1 MKLKY
6 LSIPLLASVLTGCGT
21 QDVVITKAIS
31 FEPSKFMREN
41 AKTQPFLVVEIEGD
55 GKTGT
60 CKIDFPIGM
69 LKSKRAIKGTGSEL
83 RMRCKYDDVKGYGTG
98 YTHEYK
104 HAELHH
110 LGDNKATLSLIVVL
124 YTRKE
129 DLSIEVKTLKPLEF
143 EYTL

>member
-1 MKLKY
+1 M
-6 LSIPLLASVLTGCGT
+6 
-21 QDVVITKAIS
+21 
-31 FEPSKFMREN
+31 
-41 AKTQPFLVVEIEGD
+41 VVEIEGD

-110 LGDNKATLSLIVVL
+110 LSDNRATLALNVVL

-129 DLSIEVKTLKPLEF
+129 DFSIEVKTLKPIEF